1 MSKLFQS
8 RKFLLLVVDAVL
20 GLAGLLI
27 AFFIKDEALTVLLIG
42 IFATLQPVFVGAILA
57 IAMEDSAAFAA
68 GIHPNQEGSV
78 KFQYQKPMQEQNPGE

>member
-27 AFFIKDEALTVLLIG
+27 AFFIKDEALSVLLIG
-42 IFATLQPVFVGAILA
+42 VFATLQPVFVGAILSIA
-57 IAMEDSAAFAA
+57 IEDAAALKA
-68 GIHPNQEGSV
+68 GVHPNALH
-78 KFQYQKPMQEQNPGE
+78 PGDPRNKG